1 MKLDKKLLIPALSG
15 LQYGYNTSIIAG
27 ALLFITTEF
36 SLSPFR
42 EGILVASAMIGLCI
56 ASFAGILSNSIGRK
70 ASLFCGAV
78 CFIAGALLCALTP
91 SYHFL
96 LIGRFLVG
104 LGSGIAVVVAPIYL
118 TEMALPENRGKILN
132 LNQIGIAVG
141 SLIAYSCNYLLSS
154 WRVMFAIALI
164 PALIQFAG
172 LFFIKESQDKKR
184 CSVASWK
191 NVLDPSFR
199 RRFKIILAISLFQ
212 ALSGSAAVFFFA
224 PRVFENA
231 GFASADSSLLATILI
246 GIVYLC
252 AILFSFLAIDR
263 LGRRPLLIASLSG
276 MALSLLI
283 ISFFFWIHSP
293 WANTVTLVCL
303 LTYIAAYSI
312 GMGPVVPPMV
322 IGEISTMQVR
332 GHMMSLMG
340 AIGWTT
346 NYFISITFLPLIG
359 ALTLGGT
366 LFIYAIF
373 CLIGLLFSY
382 LVIPETKQKTFEE
395 IETLFKEKSS

>member
-1 MKLDKKLLIPALSG
+1 MKLDKKLLIPSLSG

-27 ALLFITTEF
+27 ALLFVTTEF

-70 ASLFCGAV
+70 IALLWGAI
-78 CFIAGALLCALTP
+78 CFIIGALLCALAP

-96 LIGRFLVG
+96 LLGRFLAG

-118 TEMALPENRGKILN
+118 TEMAPPESRGKVLN

-141 SLIAYSCNYLLSS
+141 SLIAYSCNYLFSS

-164 PALIQFAG
+164 PAVVQFVG
-172 LFFIKESQDKKR
+172 LFFIKESQDKER

-191 NVLDPSFR
+191 NVLDPFFR
-199 RRFKIILAISLFQ
+199 RRFKIILGLAFFQ

-231 GFASADSSLLATILI
+231 GFANADSSLLATILI

-252 AILFSFLAIDR
+252 AILFSTWTIDR
-263 LGRRPLLIASLSG
+263 LGRRPLLLSSLSG
-276 MALSLLI
+276 MALSLFI

-293 WANTVTLVCL
+293 WANIITLVCL

-312 GMGPVVPPMV
+312 GMGPVPPMV

-359 ALTLGGT
+359 SITLGGT

-373 CLIGLLFSY
+373 CLIGLIFSY
-382 LVIPETKQKTFEE
+382 LAIPETKQKTFEE
-395 IETLFKEKSS
+395 IETLFKEKS